1 MSTLNVTRRD
11 TAVGP
16 VLDVTGSLDYDH
28 ATTLRHEVR
37 LLALDS
43 DQCLSIDLSGLDF
56 CDSSGIS
63 ALLAARQHVLAA
75 GADMVLV
82 SVPANTLR
90 IMTMV
95 GLHQVFTIRP
105 GTA

>member
-1 MSTLNVTRRD
+1 MSALNVTRRD
-11 TAVGP
+11 TAAGP

-37 LLALDS
+37 LLSLVS
-43 DQCLSIDLSGLDF
+43 GQCLSIDLSGLDF

-63 ALLAARQHVLAA
+63 ALLAVRQHVLEA

-82 SVPANTLR
+82 SVPANTVR
-90 IMTMV
+90 ILTMV
-95 GLHQVFTIRP
+95 GLNRVFTIHP

>member
-1 MSTLNVTRRD
+1 MSSLNVTRRD
-11 TAVGP
+11 SATGP

-28 ATTLRHEVR
+28 AATLRHEVR

-43 DQCLSIDLSGLDF
+43 GQCLSIDLSGLDF

-63 ALLAARQHVLAA
+63 ALLAARQHALSA
-75 GADMVLV
+75 GADMALL

-95 GLHQVFTIRP
+95 GLNRVFTIRP

>member
-11 TAVGP
+11 TAAGP

-28 ATTLRHEVR
+28 AATLRQEVG
-37 LLALDS
+37 LLSLES
-43 DQCLSIDLSGLDF
+43 GQCLSIDLSGLDF

-63 ALLAARQHVLAA
+63 ALLSARQHVLAA

-95 GLHQVFTIRP
+95 GLHRVFTIRP
-105 GTA
+105 GAD